1 VEDRAIPGTG
11 KFEALTRIG
20 FAARGVIYGLMGY
33 LALKSGRTEDGGGV
47 LAWLASGSGLI
58 LLAVMAAGLLA
69 YGLWRLTEAWIDSAG
84 RGTDAKGMAERG
96 GGAISGLVHLGLAGV
111 AALHVIG
118 SGGGGGGD
126 SAEAGARTALDLPG
140 GGVVLVLVAAALL
153 VTGLVQLGKAWTL
166 DFLKHLGCS
175 GDTRLWVGRLGRGG
189 FLARGIVFL
198 IMAWSFWRA
207 GSEGSSS
214 QAGGPAEALSSL
226 PGTLQTLVAAG
237 LLLFGLFSF
246 AEAWF
251 RRIADPNVAARL
263 RSLGG

>member
-1 VEDRAIPGTG
+1 
-11 KFEALTRIG
+11 
-20 FAARGVIYGLMGY
+20 MGY

-69 YGLWRLTEAWIDSAG
+69 YGLWRLIEAWVDSAG
-84 RGTDAKGMAERG
+84 RGTDAKALAERG
-96 GGAISGLVHLGLAGV
+96 GGALSGLVHLGLAGL
-111 AALHVIG
+111 AALHVVG
-118 SGGGGGGD
+118 SGGSGGGD

-140 GGVVLVLVAAALL
+140 GGLMLILVAAALL

-175 GDTRLWVGRLGRGG
+175 GDARLWIGRLGRAG

-226 PGTLQTLVAAG
+226 PDTLQTLVAAG

-251 RRIADPNVAARL
+251 RRIADPQVAARL